1 MSAAIQGAP
10 DRASL
15 VEALRSS
22 LGARMGEMAVAD
34 LDADLF
40 ELGLDSIDAVEVTGD
55 IEALFGI
62 EVDPEI
68 LFECRSIGRT
78 ADTLSGSR

>member
-1 MSAAIQGAP
+1 MSVTTAPTRAA
-10 DRASL
+10 L

-22 LGARMGEMAVAD
+22 LGARMGEGAVAD

-55 IEALFGI
+55 IEAVFGI
-62 EVDPEI
+62 AVDPEI

-78 ADTLSGSR
+78 ADTLAGGA